1 MTNGVTYTSA
11 TCNGGSVTGVGHSV
25 VERVWYR
32 TPTTKLTSISGYA
45 AARNGAI
52 ASAKDLCGGNSAE
65 CAAVLNGFNAIA
77 VPAGTQ
83 TCSN

>member
-1 MTNGVTYTSA
+1 MTYTSP

-25 VERVWYR
+25 VERVCTGR
-32 TPTTKLTSISGYA
+32 PRPSSPSISGYA

-52 ASAKDLCGGNSAE
+52 ASAKDLYGRNSAE

-83 TCSN
+83 TCSS